1 MTEITLE
8 LAHTIIEAAL
18 LEGRKRKLAPLAVAV
33 LDAGGHLK
41 ALSRADG
48 ASFMRPMMAVAK
60 AWGAI
65 GVGVSSRTLGQMGE
79 QRPVFMNALAQVA
92 DQRLLPVPGGVL
104 VRDADDAIIGAVGI
118 SGDVSD
124 EDEHCAVAGIREA
137 GFQADAGKPK
147 E

>member
-8 LAHTIIEAAL
+8 LANTIINAAL
-18 LEGRKRKLAPLAVAV
+18 QEGRARKLAPLAVAV

-41 ALSRADG
+41 ALSREDG

-65 GVGVSSRTLGQMGE
+65 GVGVSSRTLGEIGE
-79 QRPVFMNALAQVA
+79 QRPMFMNALVQVA

-104 VRDADDAIIGAVGI
+104 VRDSDDAIIGAVGI

-124 EDEHCAVAGIREA
+124 QDESCAVAGISEA
-137 GFQADAGKPK
+137 GLQADAGEPK

>member
-1 MTEITLE
+1 MIEITLE
-8 LAHTIIEAAL
+8 IANTIVDAAL
-18 LEGRKRKLAPLAVAV
+18 REGRTRKLAPLTVAV
-33 LDAGGHLK
+33 LDTGGHLK

-65 GVGVSSRTLGQMGE
+65 GVGVSSRTLGEMGE
-79 QRPVFMNALAQVA
+79 QRPMFMNALIQVA

-104 VRDADDAIIGAVGI
+104 VRDSDDAIIGAVGI

-124 EDEHCAVAGIREA
+124 QDEACAVAGISEA
-137 GFQADAGKPK
+137 GLQADTGKPEK
-147 E
+147 